1 MRRLEALEIE
11 YEALKKDLSK
21 SGDDNRVI
29 FAMISNFQNRIH
41 LLQNTL
47 EHIQN
52 IKQLK
57 HLDNE
62 TYTTL

>member
-1 MRRLEALEIE
+1 
-11 YEALKKDLSK
+11 
-21 SGDDNRVI
+21 
-29 FAMISNFQNRIH
+29 MISNFQNRIH